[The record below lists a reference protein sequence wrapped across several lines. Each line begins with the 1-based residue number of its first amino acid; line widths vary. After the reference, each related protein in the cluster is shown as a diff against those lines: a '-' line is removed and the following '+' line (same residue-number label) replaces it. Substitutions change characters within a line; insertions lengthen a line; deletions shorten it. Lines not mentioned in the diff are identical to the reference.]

1 MRIVR
6 AEQARIDTF
15 DIWDYIAIENSAAVA
30 DGVLARI
37 SGALEVLAFAPMI
50 GRKRTDL
57 RGQPRSFSVRPYTV
71 IYEPLPDGDGIFVWR
86 IVHGARD
93 LKRIIKQPKETK

>member
-15 DIWDYIAIENSAAVA
+15 EIWDYIATENSPAIA

-37 SGALEVLAFAPMI
+37 SGALEVLAFAPLI
-50 GRKRTDL
+50 GRERTDL
-57 RGQPRSFSVRPYTV
+57 RGKPRSFPVSPYTV
-71 IYEPLPDGDGIFVWR
+71 IYEPLPEGGIFVWR

-93 LKRIIKQPKETK
+93 LKRIVKQPKEMK

>member
-6 AEQARIDTF
+6 ADLARIDIF
-15 DIWDYIAIENSAAVA
+15 DIWTYIAGENSPLIA
-30 DGVLARI
+30 DAMLARI
-37 SGALEVLAFAPMI
+37 SGALEVLASAPMI

-57 RGQPRSFSVRPYTV
+57 RGSPRSFPVRPYTI
-71 IYEPLPDGDGIFVWR
+71 IYEPLPEKDGIFVWR

-93 LKRIIKQPKETK
+93 LKRIVKRPRGKS

>member
-6 AEQARIDTF
+6 ATQARIDTF
-15 DIWDYIAIENSAAVA
+15 EIWDYIARENSPAIA
-30 DGVLARI
+30 DGMLARI
-37 SGALEVLAFAPMI
+37 SGALEVLAFAPVI

-57 RGQPRSFSVRPYTV
+57 RDKPRSFSVRPYIV
-71 IYEPLPDGDGIFVWR
+71 IYEPLPEGDGIFVRR

-93 LKRIIKQPKETK
+93 LPHIVKPPKG